1 MKSWGVVVKSDVSS
15 LQSGQTAEPVER
27 VCDVLVIGGGINGVG
42 TARDLAGR
50 GWKVLLCEQD
60 DLASHTSSASTKLIH
75 GGLRY
80 LEYGEFG
87 LVRKALAERERLLR
101 SAPHIM
107 WPLRFVL
114 PHDASM
120 RPAWMIRLGL
130 WFYDNL
136 ARREFLPGCKSIK
149 FKGHALGAPLASHW
163 TKGFIYSDGWV
174 DDARLVTLCAQDATE
189 RGATVMTRTRC
200 ERVVPFEG
208 GWLAELVQR
217 DPFTDVELTRHR
229 VRAKAVVNAAGPW
242 AERVLQ
248 DSMGV
253 SNKQAGRAHN
263 EKLRLVK
270 GSHIVV
276 PRKFTHDHAYIF
288 QGQDRR
294 IIFAIPYQDDFTL
307 IGTTDVEHKGAP
319 GKAVIDQDEIN
330 YLCEQA
336 SRYLKEPV
344 TPQDVVWTFSGVRP
358 LLDDESGNAA
368 AVTRDYKVQSH
379 TVPAPWLT
387 VWGGKLTTFRLLS
400 EEAADKVG
408 ALLEDTRPHWTD
420 AATLPGGD
428 LQGLVANRVHPEQ
441 DINELLQVMKQ
452 RHPWLPAAM
461 FKRWVRSY
469 GSRVLTVLGQAK
481 NMADLGQEVAPGL
494 FECELRYLRDHEWAL
509 TGEDVLW
516 RRSKLG
522 LHYTPA
528 QRDAV
533 TTWMVMAN
541 RPQQAEA
548 DARQV
553 A

>member
-1 MKSWGVVVKSDVSS
+1 MDSPVTSS
-15 LQSGQTAEPVER
+15 PVTSSVESPASS
-27 VCDVLVIGGGINGVG
+27 CDVLVIGGGINGVG

-50 GWKVLLCEQD
+50 GWNVLLCEQD

-107 WPLRFVL
+107 SPLRFVL

-130 WFYDNL
+130 WFYDHL
-136 ARREFLPGCKSIK
+136 AKREFLPGCKSVR
-149 FKGHALGAPLASHW
+149 FKGHTLGAPLASHW

-189 RGATVMTRTRC
+189 RGARILTRTRC
-200 ERVVPFEG
+200 ESVKPHEG
-208 GWLAELVQR
+208 GWLATLVQR
-217 DPFTDVELTRHR
+217 DPHTDNELSRQTIKAR
-229 VRAKAVVNAAGPW
+229 AVVNAAGPW
-242 AERVLQ
+242 AERVLHEN
-248 DSMGV
+248 MGV
-253 SNKQAGRAHN
+253 SGHQAGRKQD

-276 PRKFTHDHAYIF
+276 PRKFSHDHAYIF

-294 IIFAIPYQDDFTL
+294 IIFAIPYQQDFTL

-319 GKAVIDQDEIN
+319 GQAVIDQDEIN

-336 SRYLKEPV
+336 SRYLKDPV
-344 TPQDVVWTFSGVRP
+344 KPSDVVWTFSGVRP

-368 AVTRDYKVQSH
+368 AVTRDYKVQAQRE
-379 TVPAPWLT
+379 PAPWLT

-400 EEAADKVG
+400 QEAADKVG
-408 ALLEDTRPHWTD
+408 QLLGDERQPWTD
-420 AATLPGGD
+420 DALLPGGD
-428 LQGLVANRVHPEQ
+428 LRGLISNHVHPEH
-441 DINELLQVMKQ
+441 DINEFI
-452 RHPWLPAAM
+452 AAM
-461 FKRWVRSY
+461 RHRYPWAELALLRRWVHAY
-469 GSRVLTVLGQAK
+469 GSRTLALLEGVKRAG
-481 NMADLGQEVAPGL
+481 DLGAEVAPGL
-494 FECELRYLRDHEWAL
+494 FERELNYLRQNEWAL
-509 TGEDVLW
+509 TADDVLW

-522 LHYTPA
+522 LRYTAEQRAAVALWMQGHRVEA
-528 QRDAV
+528 QRSA
-533 TTWMVMAN
+533 A
-541 RPQQAEA
+541 
-548 DARQV
+548 
-553 A
+553 

>member
-1 MKSWGVVVKSDVSS
+1 MDSPVSS
-15 LQSGQTAEPVER
+15 RPAAPSVEN
-27 VCDVLVIGGGINGVG
+27 VTSSYDVLVIGGGINGVG

-50 GWKVLLCEQD
+50 GWSVLLCEQD

-107 WPLRFVL
+107 SPLRFVL

-130 WFYDNL
+130 WFYDHL
-136 ARREFLPGCKSIK
+136 AKREFLPGCKSVR

-163 TKGFIYSDGWV
+163 KKGFIYSDGWV
-174 DDARLVTLCAQDATE
+174 DDARLVTLCAQDAAE
-189 RGATVMTRTRC
+189 RGARILTRTRC
-200 ERVVPFEG
+200 ESVRPHNG
-208 GWLAELVQR
+208 GWLATLVQLCPQTGAEVSR
-217 DPFTDVELTRHR
+217 QTISAR
-229 VRAKAVVNAAGPW
+229 AVVNAAGPW
-242 AERVLQ
+242 AERVLH
-248 DSMGV
+248 DNMGV
-253 SNKQAGRAHN
+253 SGHQAGRKHD

-276 PRKFTHDHAYIF
+276 PRKFSHDHAYIF

-294 IIFAIPYQDDFTL
+294 IIFAIPYQQDFTL

-319 GKAVIDQDEIN
+319 GQAVIDQDEID

-336 SRYLKEPV
+336 SRYLKDPV
-344 TPQDVVWTFSGVRP
+344 KPSDVVWTFSGVRP

-368 AVTRDYKVQSH
+368 AVTRDYKVQAQRD
-379 TVPAPWLT
+379 PAPWLT

-400 EEAADKVG
+400 QEAADKVG
-408 ALLEDTRPHWTD
+408 QLLGEVRQAWTD
-420 AATLPGGD
+420 DAILPGGD
-428 LQGLVANRVHPEQ
+428 LRGVVSNHVHPEL
-441 DINELLQVMKQ
+441 DINEYLSAMRQRYPWIDAALL
-452 RHPWLPAAM
+452 H
-461 FKRWVRSY
+461 RWVHSY
-469 GSRVLTVLGQAK
+469 GSRTLTLLDGVK
-481 NMADLGQEVAPGL
+481 RMVDLGSEVAPGL
-494 FECELRYLRDHEWAL
+494 YERELIYLRQHEWAL
-509 TGEDVLW
+509 AAEDVLW

-522 LHYTPA
+522 LHYTSA
-528 QRDAV
+528 QREAV
-533 TTWMVMAN
+533 VRWY
-541 RPQQAEA
+541 QHIGQAA
-548 DARQV
+548 QRTA